1 MKQITRCK
9 KARQTKLKYKRH
21 SRKEKYNKSTRK
33 RGGGLFATAQCARN
47 VRYIYI
53 LEKRLVNKCNDYDWV
68 QDQRKQWMYFQK
80 EKKDYD

>member
-1 MKQITRCK
+1 MKQRTRCK

-47 VRYIYI
+47 VRYIY
-53 LEKRLVNKCNDYDWV
+53 
-68 QDQRKQWMYFQK
+68 
-80 EKKDYD
+80 